1 MLCDFLHL
9 SDGIER
15 KVKRCQV
22 RLVGYSGSDL
32 EGIGLKEEEV
42 ELWISYFTTT
52 LNRWVI
58 RCATF
63 STVRESNVFGADG
76 DQLAFGDL
84 STLFGS
90 APRAIHLLNLKTHE
104 RSTLPGSEGL
114 FSPRWSPD
122 GSHIAAM
129 TRDSASVW
137 LYDVA
142 TQKWVELAK
151 LAHLAFPSWSRDSKY
166 IYFHSHTGDNSAF
179 YRVGV
184 GDRKLEQLVSLT
196 NIRRAG
202 TYGWT
207 GLALDDAPFLLRE
220 VRTEEIYALDW
231 QGP

>member
-1 MLCDFLHL
+1 
-9 SDGIER
+9 
-15 KVKRCQV
+15 
-22 RLVGYSGSDL
+22 
-32 EGIGLKEEEV
+32 
-42 ELWISYFTTT
+42 
-52 LNRWVI
+52 
-58 RCATF
+58 
-63 STVRESNVFGADG
+63 
-76 DQLAFGDL
+76 
-84 STLFGS
+84 
-90 APRAIHLLNLKTHE
+90 
-104 RSTLPGSEGL
+104 
-114 FSPRWSPD
+114 
-122 GSHIAAM
+122 
-129 TRDSASVW
+129 VW